1 MKQLGRTSLCAGVL
15 ISVAMGGASL
25 AQQGSP
31 QPPPTRVISKIRG
44 DLYKFQNNQHNSW
57 FLVTPEGV
65 VVGDPINAEA
75 AAWLKNEI
83 AQRFKVPVRYLVY
96 SHHHWDHARGARV
109 FDDTAELVGHANMA
123 AAIKDAVE
131 NIQAGI
137 TRGLDRNKDR
147 KLDRTE
153 AQGGTLRQFDMLDT
167 NKDGAL
173 DGSEITGDVRAP
185 ESTYTDRRTITLGGK
200 RVELI
205 HPGPNHTVDG
215 TVVYFPAERVVF
227 GVDWINV
234 RVTAGNLLTPAPLSQ
249 WISSLK
255 QVEALDFDLVAPG
268 HGNIGTKADL
278 VDQRQY
284 FEDLVAGVS
293 KGIAAGRT
301 VEQLQASDLLEQ
313 YSWWPGFVQGRNR
326 NIAHTYQRLKAA
338 GSR

>member
-1 MKQLGRTSLCAGVL
+1 MKQPGRTSLCAGVL

-173 DGSEITGDVRAP
+173 DGSGNH
-185 ESTYTDRRTITLGGK
+185 RRCPCTRK
-200 RVELI
+200 
-205 HPGPNHTVDG
+205 H
-215 TVVYFPAERVVF
+215 VYRPSNDHARRQEG
-227 GVDWINV
+227 GVDSSRAESHGRWDGGVFSCGTRGV
-234 RVTAGNLLTPAPLSQ
+234 R
-249 WISSLK
+249 
-255 QVEALDFDLVAPG
+255 
-268 HGNIGTKADL
+268 
-278 VDQRQY
+278 R
-284 FEDLVAGVS
+284 
-293 KGIAAGRT
+293 
-301 VEQLQASDLLEQ
+301 
-313 YSWWPGFVQGRNR
+313 
-326 NIAHTYQRLKAA
+326 
-338 GSR
+338 